1 MNAETP
7 DLPDLPGTPATGSIP
22 AVAAEQR
29 VVIEARGL
37 GVVRDGRQI
46 LADVSLEV
54 RTGEV
59 LALVGPNGA
68 GKSTLLGALSGE
80 LDYDAGT
87 VLLDGQRVGDY
98 RALELARRRAVLNQA
113 NDVSFPFLVREIV
126 AMGRNPWVRTP
137 RFADDDAAIAD
148 AVRTAD
154 VGHLVDRRFTAL
166 SGGERARVSLA
177 RVLAQRTEVVF
188 LDEPTAALD
197 LRHQEDVMR
206 ASLALARAGRAVVVV
221 LHDLSLAAAYA
232 DRVGMIADG
241 TLAAIGTP
249 NEVLTAERV
258 GRAYGLGVRVYHPTP
273 GSRPVILP
281 LRD

>member
-1 MNAETP
+1 MNTQ
-7 DLPDLPGTPATGSIP
+7 LPGTPATGSIP
-22 AVAAEQR
+22 AHPSDSR
-29 VVIEARGL
+29 VVLEARGV
-37 GVVRDGRQI
+37 GVIRDGRSI
-46 LADVSLEV
+46 LHDIDLEV

-68 GKSTLLGALSGE
+68 GKATLLGALSGE
-80 LDYDAGT
+80 LSYDAGT
-87 VLLDGQRVGDY
+87 VLLDGKRLGDY
-98 RALELARRRAVLNQA
+98 RTLELARRRAVLNQA
-113 NDVSFPFLVREIV
+113 NEVSFPFLVREIV

-137 RFADDDAAIAD
+137 QFDDDEQAIAE

-154 VGHLVDRRFTAL
+154 VGHLVERRFTAL

-177 RVLAQRTEVVF
+177 RVLAQRTDIVF

-232 DRVGMIADG
+232 DRIGMLTGG
-241 TLAAIGTP
+241 TLSAVGTP
-249 NEVLTAERV
+249 REVLTADRV